1 MEHINIYSILTGILG
16 LMVVMLFVIFGIIL
30 VYKRKGVPSYLIL
43 IGALLELFVFAGR
56 FFVPLI
62 YARKSVE
69 SLVSAQMIFN
79 LLAVF
84 PSLLLAI
91 GLILFVVRLPK
102 GKNQ

>member
-1 MEHINIYSILTGILG
+1 MEHLSIFSILTGILG
-16 LMVVMLFVIFGIIL
+16 LIVSILFVIFGVLL
-30 VYKRKGVPSYLIL
+30 VYKRKGTPSYLIL
-43 IGALLELFVFAGR
+43 IGALLELFVFTGR
-56 FFVPLI
+56 IFVPLI

-102 GKNQ
+102 AKNQ